1 MKGSRVQS
9 VVQEL
14 RGERIDIIAWDEDP
28 ARFVCNALQPA
39 EIIRVLVNESGK
51 SMEVIVPEEQLLL
64 AIGKRGQNVKLAS
77 KLVGWHIEVR
87 AEGQVEDALK
97 RAEGLFTKKPEETT
111 GDVPP
116 PEGESSEAPP
126 PEGTD
131 AGAKEGGF
139 TEAPAGAGEAAPVE
153 GESPEASPAED
164 GVVEAKEGSDLPKE

>member
-28 ARFVCNALQPA
+28 AKFVCNALQPA
-39 EIIRVLVNESGK
+39 EIIRVLVNESEK

-77 KLVGWHIEVR
+77 KLVGWHIDVR

-97 RAEGLFTKKPEETT
+97 RAEGLFAPKKADEATAEA
-111 GDVPP
+111 P
-116 PEGESSEAPP
+116 PEGE
-126 PEGTD
+126 
-131 AGAKEGGF
+131 
-139 TEAPAGAGEAAPVE
+139 PATEAAPAPE
-153 GESPEASPAED
+153 GEPATAEPGAADEARGESPDAPQDEKGGEKDEPSPGERGNDASR
-164 GVVEAKEGSDLPKE
+164 

>member
-77 KLVGWHIEVR
+77 KLVGWHIEVL

-97 RAEGLFTKKPEETT
+97 RAEGLFTKKPEEMPAQA
-111 GDVPP
+111 PP
-116 PEGESSEAPP
+116 PEGEPS
-126 PEGTD
+126 
-131 AGAKEGGF
+131 
-139 TEAPAGAGEAAPVE
+139 EAAPAE
-153 GESPEASPAED
+153 GT
-164 GVVEAKEGSDLPKE
+164 VVEAKEGEPSVTPPAEGLPAETPPSDGTDVEAKAGSDPPKE